1 MDEKA
6 ALQLG
11 TGDRDPTPKSR
22 RSGLGAPAWAK
33 VTSWLC
39 DKKSNFNTN

>member
-11 TGDRDPTPKSR
+11 TGYWGPGPNSKVEEIRTWSP
-22 RSGLGAPAWAK
+22 GL
-33 VTSWLC
+33 SQ
-39 DKKSNFNTN
+39 SNELTVR